1 MEPTFREYAHGSSDY
16 QKALILRYCIL
27 ARDCS
32 IPDSAVEFVYGPHE
46 DEKDQFLLGAFYG
59 SQLLATLN
67 LQKKDGALLLRQFAV
82 HEKQQGT
89 GLGMKLLQFAHAF
102 AREKGYKRIVL
113 HARMNV
119 IGFYEKGGYVLT
131 DKRYVY
137 PDLTLAHMYI
147 DL

>member
-32 IPDSAVEFVYGPHE
+32 IPDSAVEFVYGLHE
-46 DEKDQFLLGAFYG
+46 DEKNQFLLGAFDG

-67 LQKKDGALLLRQFAV
+67 LQEKDGALLLRQFAV

-89 GLGMKLLQFAHAF
+89 GLGMKLLRFAHAF
-102 AREKGYKRIVL
+102 ARKRGYKRIVL

-131 DKRYVY
+131 DKRYIY